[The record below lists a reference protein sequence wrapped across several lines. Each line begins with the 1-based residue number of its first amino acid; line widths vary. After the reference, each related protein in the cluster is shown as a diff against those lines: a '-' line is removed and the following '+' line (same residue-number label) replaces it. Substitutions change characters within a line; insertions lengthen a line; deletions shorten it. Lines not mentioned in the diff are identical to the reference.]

1 MNQKAYLVGTH
12 RYSFRAGK
20 PAEII
25 GVQFLKPVNAE
36 ARPCYYVQF
45 EDGWQDFIP
54 LSEAHH
60 FVIISED
67 DVRRG
72 RIPAI
77 AH

>member
-25 GVQFLKPVNAE
+25 GVQFVTPMNAE
-36 ARPCYYVQF
+36 PRPCFHLQF
-45 EDGWQDFIP
+45 EDGQQDFIP

-67 DVRRG
+67 DVRCG